1 MEGLTMKQAILTAPE
16 TITFSEIEKPE
27 IKPHE
32 ILMKVKN
39 IGICGSDIHAYY
51 GKHPFMSFPI
61 RLGHE
66 MAGEVVEIGSEVNG
80 IKVGDLVTAMPQE
93 FCHECEPCKKN
104 RYNIC
109 NTLAVIGCQTPGAAC
124 EYFNVDAAL
133 IKKIPEGMTAELAA
147 TIEPAAVGVHAVRR
161 CGSVA
166 GMNVVV
172 LGAGTIGNVTAQ
184 AALAEGAKSVL
195 ITDLSDYRLE
205 LAEKCGIP
213 HTANTGKISLKDA
226 IEDAFAGEGADIFF
240 ECIGIGAAVNQA
252 IECSKKGHDI
262 VIVGVYG
269 NTPEINMAW
278 VQDREY
284 RLVGSLMYVDED
296 FQDTIDYMAAG
307 KINMTPLIS
316 KVFSFDEYQEAFK
329 YIEKN
334 KDTSLKILI
343 EM

>member
-1 MEGLTMKQAILTAPE
+1 MKQAVLKAAELIE
-16 TITFSEIEKPE
+16 FSEVEKPQ
-27 IKPHE
+27 IKPDE

-66 MAGEVVEIGSEVNG
+66 MSGEVVE
-80 IKVGDLVTAMPQE
+80 VGADVQNIAVGELVTAMPQE
-93 FCHECEPCKKN
+93 FCHECGPCKEG

-109 NTLAVIGCQTPGAAC
+109 NTLNVIGCQTPGAAC
-124 EYFNVDAAL
+124 EYFQVKAAL
-133 IKKIPEGMTAELAA
+133 VKKIPAGMSAELAA
-147 TIEPAAVGVHAVRR
+147 TVEPAAVGVHAVRR
-161 CGSVA
+161 CGSVK
-166 GMNVVV
+166 GLNVVV

-184 AALAEGAKSVL
+184 AAMAEGAKSVL

-205 LAEKCGIP
+205 LAKKCGIP
-213 HTANTGKISLKDA
+213 HAANTGKVSMQDA
-226 IEDAFAGEGADIFF
+226 VKEAFGGEPADIFF
-240 ECIGIGAAVNQA
+240 ECIGIGTVVNQA
-252 IECSKKGHDI
+252 IECCKKGGDI

-269 NTPEINMAW
+269 ATPQVNLSW
-278 VQDREY
+278 VQDREL
-284 RLVGSLMYVDED
+284 RLVGSLMYVEKD

-307 KINMTPLIS
+307 KINMQLLIS
-316 KVFSFDEYQEAFK
+316 NVFPFDEYAEAFR

-334 KDTSLKILI
+334 KDTSLKVLI